1 MNADTPTPSKPK
13 SKLKIG
19 LLILGALI
27 VLGAGGFWWH
37 AKHRQKGQSVTVEKA
52 AIRTITEVVTATGKI
67 QPAIE
72 VKITP
77 EVYGEITALP
87 FREGA
92 RVKKGELI
100 VKIKPDL
107 YQAGVDQQ
115 TAAVASARSA
125 AIHAKATYDKAV
137 LDFRRYEDLYRSH
150 LASDSDYQT
159 YKTACDTSKAD
170 YAAALANVAQA
181 EGLLSSAKDALSKTI
196 IYSPMDGTVSSR
208 SCEVGERVVQTGEMA
223 GTEIMRVADLSDME
237 MQVNVNEN
245 DIPHVKLGDQVV
257 ISVDAFPDKKF
268 DGVVKELASSSENAG
283 ATAAGGAA
291 QASGT
296 ATDEVTNFLV
306 RVRVADP
313 EAQLRPGM
321 SATADIQTQTVNRVV
336 AVPIQSVTVRAEG
349 GLTSDELQQKNAKET
364 QEKSGNDLSVK
375 DERADA
381 RRNREALQRVVF
393 VRTGDHV
400 RMQKVETG
408 IADDTWIEVKT
419 GVKPGEEVVAGTY
432 AAISRTLKDGMKV
445 EVEAPKKQPEAAN

>member
-1 MNADTPTPSKPK
+1 MNADPTIPSKPK

-27 VLGAGGFWWH
+27 VLGAGAYRWH
-37 AKHRQKGQSVTVEKA
+37 VKHTVKGQAVTVEKA
-52 AIRTITEVVTATGKI
+52 AVRTITEVVTATGKI

-77 EVYGEITALP
+77 EVYGEITELP

-125 AIHAKATYDKAV
+125 AIHSKATYDKAV

-159 YKTACDTSKAD
+159 YKTTCDTSKAD
-170 YAAALANVAQA
+170 YAAALANVDQA
-181 EGLLSSAKDALSKTI
+181 EGLLSSAKDSLSKTV

-208 SCEVGERVVQTGEMA
+208 SCEVGERVVQTGQMA

-283 ATAAGGAA
+283 ATAAGSAA

-306 RVRVADP
+306 RVRVSDP

-321 SATADIQTQTVNRVV
+321 SATADIQTQTVSHVI
-336 AVPIQSVTVRAEG
+336 AVPIQSVTVRAAG
-349 GLTSDELQQKNAKET
+349 GLTSDELQQKKAKES
-364 QEKSGNDLSVK
+364 QEKSGNDLAVK
-375 DERADA
+375 DERAEA
-381 RRNREALQRVVF
+381 RRDREELQRVVF
-393 VRTGDHV
+393 VRSGDHV

-419 GVKPGEEVVAGTY
+419 GVQPGEEIVAGTY

>member
-37 AKHRQKGQSVTVEKA
+37 AKHTKKGQVVTVEKA

-306 RVRVADP
+306 RVRVSDP

-321 SATADIQTQTVNRVV
+321 SATADIQTQTVNQVV

-393 VRTGDHV
+393 VRAGDHV

-445 EVEAPKKQPEAAN
+445 EVEAPKKPLEAAN

>member
-1 MNADTPTPSKPK
+1 
-13 SKLKIG
+13 
-19 LLILGALI
+19 
-27 VLGAGGFWWH
+27 
-37 AKHRQKGQSVTVEKA
+37 
-52 AIRTITEVVTATGKI
+52 
-67 QPAIE
+67 
-72 VKITP
+72 
-77 EVYGEITALP
+77 
-87 FREGA
+87 
-92 RVKKGELI
+92 
-100 VKIKPDL
+100 
-107 YQAGVDQQ
+107 
-115 TAAVASARSA
+115 
-125 AIHAKATYDKAV
+125 
-137 LDFRRYEDLYRSH
+137 
-150 LASDSDYQT
+150 
-159 YKTACDTSKAD
+159 
-170 YAAALANVAQA
+170 
-181 EGLLSSAKDALSKTI
+181 
-196 IYSPMDGTVSSR
+196 
-208 SCEVGERVVQTGEMA
+208 MA

-321 SATADIQTQTVNRVV
+321 SATADIQTQTVNQVV

-393 VRTGDHV
+393 VRAGDHV

-445 EVEAPKKQPEAAN
+445 EVEAPKKPLEAAN